1 MAQLST
7 RMFGRTPEE
16 DVQPKKVEESRRDLS
31 PSRTGQ
37 RKSKAKE
44 VITYVINDNRIKAR
58 NPNVIEDA
66 KEILNLW
73 KIPIPKYEHGWQLMD
88 LLRDSALKHEELSLA
103 SRASWVSVSMRAKEE
118 EDEERLEILN
128 ATKLLNELEDIF
140 DKAFNLE
147 LDYVESAR
155 SDAFR
160 LRSIPITTDNA
171 LQLVRLYKKIAWL
184 LVHPRD
190 YKDGLWATF

>member
-1 MAQLST
+1 
-7 RMFGRTPEE
+7 MFGRTPEE

-37 RKSKAKE
+37 KKSKPKE
-44 VITYVINDNRIKAR
+44 FIAYVINSRRIKAS
-58 NPNVIEDA
+58 NPNVLKDA
-66 KEILNLW
+66 KQILDFW
-73 KIPIPKYEHGWQLMD
+73 GIPIPKYEHDWELMD
-88 LLRDSALKHEELSLA
+88 LLRDESIKRREMDLIPRAALI
-103 SRASWVSVSMRAKEE
+103 SVLLHAKERE
-118 EDEERLEILN
+118 VHNKELDDV
-128 ATKLLNELEDIF
+128 KLLNELEDTF

-155 SDAFR
+155 TDSFR
-160 LRSIPITTDNA
+160 LRSIPITSENRD
-171 LQLVRLYKKIAWL
+171 QLIRLYKKITWL